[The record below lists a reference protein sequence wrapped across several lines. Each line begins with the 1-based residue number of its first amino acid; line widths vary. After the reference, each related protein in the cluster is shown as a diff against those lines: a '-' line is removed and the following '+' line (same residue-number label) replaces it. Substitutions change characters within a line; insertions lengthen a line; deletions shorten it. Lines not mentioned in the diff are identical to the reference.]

1 MKIERFED
9 IKAWQLAKDVVVE
22 IYRISRHSQLVK
34 DFALKEQ
41 IQKAAVSVMSNI
53 AEGFERESRKEF
65 IQFLIIA
72 RGSCAEVK
80 SLLYLILELEFIDKI
95 KFKELYNKLT
105 EIAKMINGFI
115 KYLRSTEN

>member
-1 MKIERFED
+1 VKIERFED